1 MTSSVSSIPINFSK
15 CYSWQIYWLFHDC
28 DWNPILLCIINP
40 CFRISL
46 PSVQKYL
53 LSILCLALLS
63 RFLWHT
69 LVLEHLR
76 WSWISQVIKEISCF
90 ERVGTS
96 LDGIKKVVL
105 SFVVLS
111 TENEM
116 RTVVISVDQVILP
129 GRLLGMG
136 PAKPSRLVGS
146 LIGKV
151 CSRSWHVGERQGRSL
166 KLTLEIMLDVW
177 SASGFG

>member
-1 MTSSVSSIPINFSK
+1 
-15 CYSWQIYWLFHDC
+15 
-28 DWNPILLCIINP
+28 
-40 CFRISL
+40 
-46 PSVQKYL
+46 
-53 LSILCLALLS
+53 
-63 RFLWHT
+63 
-69 LVLEHLR
+69 
-76 WSWISQVIKEISCF
+76 
-90 ERVGTS
+90 VGTS

-151 CSRSWHVGERQGRSL
+151 CSRS
-166 KLTLEIMLDVW
+166 
-177 SASGFG
+177 